1 MHHAA
6 SRRAPASCLPE
17 CIEEAGIAFYRLFP
31 FPSCSASSIDI
42 TSCITGSSIRCLY
55 AATPQKGAAQQIQF
69 HFRSLL
75 YLHRQNT
82 LPYSLVFLS
91 AAKVL

>member
-1 MHHAA
+1 MQ
-6 SRRAPASCLPE
+6 PVGEPLLPCLPE

-31 FPSCSASSIDI
+31 LPVVQRVQHRHHQLHHRLIHQVFV
-42 TSCITGSSIRCLY
+42 RRY
-55 AATPQKGAAQQIQF
+55 APQGAAQQIQF

-82 LPYSLVFLS
+82 LPYSLSFLS